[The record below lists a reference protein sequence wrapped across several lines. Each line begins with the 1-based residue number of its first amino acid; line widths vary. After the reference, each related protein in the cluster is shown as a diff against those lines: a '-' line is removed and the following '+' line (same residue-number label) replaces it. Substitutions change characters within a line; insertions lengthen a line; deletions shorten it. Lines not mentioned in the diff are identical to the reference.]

1 MGLNIYNN
9 QQNKFPIIASV
20 FEKKQEGQVLQN
32 LIDNPTHFFVI
43 NKFGFCQEFHS
54 KFDGKFF
61 KLIKGFVLE
70 RKYQKL
76 RCYAPSE
83 RFEEFLDTLD
93 FVQKSERI
101 QFKLSSSPSTVKICK
116 NYKLE
121 KINKNNIKLI
131 DFGLDL
137 ANRYWG
143 GEQDFIHNAIGF
155 VAIKNNEIIGCCY
168 SAAIGLGKAEIDIFV
183 DEKYRNE
190 GLGYYL
196 GTAFIDEC
204 LKRGLNPSWDCYSN
218 NLSSLNLAKKL
229 GFKENLR
236 YNFYNI
242 NGGTT

>member
-1 MGLNIYNN
+1 MDIDIYQN
-9 QQNKFPIIASV
+9 QQNKYPLIASV
-20 FEKKQEGQVLQN
+20 LEGIQSGQIFKN
-32 LIDNPTHFFVI
+32 SENNPTHFFVI

-54 KFDGKFF
+54 KFDEKFF
-61 KLIKGFVLE
+61 KFIKGFVLE
-70 RKYQKL
+70 CKYQKL

-93 FVQKSERI
+93 FAQKSERI
-101 QFKLSSSPSTVKICK
+101 QFKLSSSPSTVEISK

-137 ANRYWG
+137 ANRYWD
-143 GEQDFIHNAIGF
+143 GEQDFIYSTIGF

-168 SAAIGLGKAEIDIFV
+168 SAANGLGKAEIDIFV

-196 GTAFIDEC
+196 GTALIDEC

-229 GFKENLR
+229 GFKKNLR